1 MRISLTNSSK
11 LALVSV
17 VVSTGVMW
25 SSFMAEL
32 RSAGRVRAPT
42 PTWSCRLLAADFGT
56 PGVLE
61 RIHHGFFHTH
71 LFQMSLGEAAPQNI
85 IDSGAEVLRGGYRLR
100 KFLERVQ
107 TMV

>member
-56 PGVLE
+56 PSVLE
-61 RIHHGFFHTH
+61 RIHHGFFHTY
-71 LFQMSLGEAAPQNI
+71 LFQMSLGKTAAQTTIDGCAEALCCR
-85 IDSGAEVLRGGYRLR
+85 DVTGEVRSQ
-100 KFLERVQ
+100 V
-107 TMV
+107 